1 MPGRLGVLVIGPMEL
16 TNVVRDA
23 LVLCGRSRLAVAANY
38 WDLCSLSLRE
48 AEQFHLAILDLS
60 FSDRELRRRAELI
73 RRRWADAVI
82 LLVSDDCDLLD
93 DPLYD
98 ERISAGINSEK
109 LAAVIERLM
118 GTNETREQNRH
129 RAVAMPAGR
138 HHDL

>member
-1 MPGRLGVLVIGPMEL
+1 MEL

-23 LVLCGRSRLAVAANY
+23 LVLCGRSRLAAAANY

-98 ERISAGINSEK
+98 ERISAGINPEK

-118 GTNETREQNRH
+118 GTDETREQNRY

-138 HHDL
+138 NHDV